1 MFKPV
6 KEVDA
11 LHYIPMAASITITKG
26 EALWDDGA

>member
-6 KEVDA
+6 KEVCA

-26 EALWDDGA
+26 DALADNGA